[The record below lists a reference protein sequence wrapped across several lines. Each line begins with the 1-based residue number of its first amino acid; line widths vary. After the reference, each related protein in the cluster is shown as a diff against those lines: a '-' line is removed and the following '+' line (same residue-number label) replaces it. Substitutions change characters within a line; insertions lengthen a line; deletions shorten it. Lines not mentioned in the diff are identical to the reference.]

1 MCENIIKQNKIVHA
15 KFCFKKQLKNTFAQV
30 RNNALKNFIHGSK
43 QMEIFSDF
51 LNFMN
56 LKKFYKKFNKQL

>member
-1 MCENIIKQNKIVHA
+1 MCENTIKQNKIMHA
-15 KFCFKKQLKNTFAQV
+15 KFCLKKQLKNTFAQV

-56 LKKFYKKFNKQL
+56 LKNVLQKV